1 MKLVIVDYGMGNLRS
16 VEKALEKLGTSPVI
30 TSRADE
36 ICTGDGIIVPGVGA
50 FGDAMAELSRLELVE
65 VLRRLAKDGIP
76 LLGICLGL
84 QIFFDQ
90 SEEAPGVEGLG
101 LVRGDVR
108 RFSLPPEFKIPH
120 MGWNA
125 LRIAPN
131 SHLFAGIPDGSH
143 VYFVHSYYVDPKDD
157 SVVAATSDY
166 GIRFAAAIEKGNVFG
181 VQFHPEKSQTV
192 GLQILTNFVD
202 VVRQKKAS
210 GSPR

>member
-30 TSRADE
+30 SSRADD
-36 ICTGDGIIVPGVGA
+36 ICNGDGIIVPGVGA
-50 FGDAMAELSRLELVE
+50 FGDAMAELGRLGLVE
-65 VLRRLAKDGIP
+65 VLRGRAKEGVP

-84 QIFFDQ
+84 QILFDR

-108 RFSLPPEFKIPH
+108 RFSLPSEFKIPH

-125 LRIAPN
+125 LRITPN
-131 SHLFAGIPDGSH
+131 SRLFAGIPDGSH
-143 VYFVHSYYVDPKDD
+143 VYFVHSYYVCPKDD

-166 GIRFAAAIEKGNVFG
+166 GSPFAAAIEMGNLFG

-192 GLQILTNFVD
+192 GLQILTNFINF
-202 VVRQKKAS
+202 VRQKRAS
-210 GSPR
+210 GSPH